1 LCAGMINHI
10 YTNKLTS
17 ENILDPYSIIGT
29 LLMGQ
34 AAGAACVTGLGATTR
49 VTKENLETILEQ
61 RETVRNKTKLRKI

>member
-1 LCAGMINHI
+1 
-10 YTNKLTS
+10 
-17 ENILDPYSIIGT
+17 LDPYSIIGT

-34 AAGAACVTGLGATTR
+34 AAGAACVTGLGATTS